1 MNEQI
6 AWAAGF
12 FEGEGGVYVGART
25 VKLCVVQADREPLER
40 FRAIFGVEGNILSKR
55 PNPPGKKTMYAY
67 YVQRRDQVEVVV
79 EQMWPWLGP
88 RKREQIR
95 VALTDPRG
103 LQKRLSGAPG
113 RLAFLGL
120 PPVEAPGH
128 LE

>member
-1 MNEQI
+1 MIQYMSEQI

-40 FRAIFGVEGNILSKR
+40 FRAVFGGQGNILSKR

-67 YVQRRDQVEVVV
+67 YVQRRRQVEVMV

-88 RKREQIR
+88 YEAR
-95 VALTDPRG
+95 ADP
-103 LQKRLSGAPG
+103 LSSRRSSRTAKAITKF
-113 RLAFLGL
+113 RRQQRFLGL
-120 PPVEAPGH
+120 MPANAR
-128 LE
+128 